1 MTKQSTGIHPAEQH
15 PAHFKPRLGLLDATM
30 IVAGCMVGSGIFIV
44 SSYTVQDVGSA
55 GWLIFVWVLTA
66 LMTVAAAL
74 SFVELSALFPKAGG
88 IYVYLKEA
96 YNPLTG
102 FLYGWSFFTVIQT
115 GMIAAVGVAFSKFAA
130 YIFPSLSENNIVFHL
145 GSIDISAAQLFA
157 IVQIILLSYI
167 NTLGIQTGKIV
178 QDILTITKLLMLFG
192 LIIFGFAIAFDKD
205 IWNANWQHPFTIMRH
220 SSSLPGYNGSDNFW
234 MHVTGFSVFGAV
246 AAAMVGAILTS
257 DSWYNI
263 TFIAGEVKNPK
274 RNVGL
279 SLFLGTLIVTT
290 LYCLCNVMY
299 LAVLPLGNAPGDA
312 QSIAFAA
319 DNRVGVAAALQ
330 IFGAKS
336 ALVVAFLIMLSNLGC
351 NNGLVLSGARVYY
364 AMAKDQ
370 LFFKQTGV
378 LNKAAVPANG
388 IWLQCLVACLLCLSG
403 KYGELLDYISFV
415 VMFFYI
421 VIIGGIFILRKKKP
435 ELDRPYKAFGYP
447 VVPAIYMVLASVFCI
462 SLIIY
467 RPDFTI
473 RGLIIVLAGIPVY
486 YLAVAGKKNRK
497 TGTNA

>member
-1 MTKQSTGIHPAEQH
+1 MIEQKTEQL
-15 PAHFKPRLGLLDATM
+15 PTHFKPKLGLLDATM

-44 SSYTVQDVGSA
+44 SSYTVQDVGST

-74 SFVELSALFPKAGG
+74 SFVELSALFPRAGG
-88 IYVYLKEA
+88 TYIYLKEA
-96 YNPLTG
+96 YNPLIG
-102 FLYGWSFFTVIQT
+102 FLYGWSFFTVIQA
-115 GMIAAVGVAFSKFAA
+115 GMIAAVGVSFSKFAA
-130 YIFPSLSENNIVFHL
+130 YIFPSLSESNIIFH
-145 GSIDISAAQLFA
+145 SSFINISAAQLFGIA
-157 IVQIILLSYI
+157 QIILLTYI
-167 NTLGIQTGKIV
+167 NSLGIQTGKII
-178 QDILTITKLLMLFG
+178 QDILTVIKLLMLFG
-192 LIIFGFAIAFDKD
+192 LIVCGFALAFNKD

-220 SSSLPGYNGSDNFW
+220 SSSMPGYNGKQDFW

-299 LAVLPLGNAPGDA
+299 VAVLPLGHSPADA
-312 QSIAFAA
+312 QSIAFAQ
-319 DNRVGVAAALQ
+319 DNRVGVVAALQ

-364 AMAKDQ
+364 AMAKDG
-370 LFFKQTGV
+370 LFFKSTGK

-388 IWLQCLVACLLCLSG
+388 LWLQCLVASMLCLSG
-403 KYGELLDYISFV
+403 KYGDLLDYISFV
-415 VMFFYI
+415 VMLFY
-421 VIIGGIFILRKKKP
+421 VITIGGVIVLRKKKP
-435 ELDRPYKAFGYP
+435 DLPRAYKAFGYP
-447 VVPAIYMVLASVFCI
+447 VVPIIYMILASVFCI

-486 YLAVAGKKNRK
+486 YFAIAGKKNK
-497 TGTNA
+497 MPD